1 MELQQYDKSSE
12 ACDNGL
18 YWNASSPEIFFNKG
32 QIMVC
37 FGKYEEAIEFYEK
50 ALQFQKIGRASCRE
64 RVFGLV

>member
-18 YWNASSPEIFFNKG
+18 YWNASSPEILFNKG

-50 ALQFQKIGRASCRE
+50 ALQFQR
-64 RVFGLV
+64 